1 MFAFD
6 TAPVVTNGTLV
17 AASVIVLGWL
27 WQAAGEFAPI
37 EQRLL
42 RTWLPVKAAAYACL
56 AVGVLIA
63 SGAVPRAFIYF
74 QF

>member
-1 MFAFD
+1 M
-6 TAPVVTNGTLV
+6 V
-17 AASVIVLGWL
+17 AACVILLGWL
-27 WQAAGEFAPI
+27 WQAADEFAPI

-56 AVGVLIA
+56 AVGLLIA
-63 SGAVPRAFIYF
+63 SRAAPRAFIYF

>member
-1 MFAFD
+1 
-6 TAPVVTNGTLV
+6 
-17 AASVIVLGWL
+17 VIVLGWL

-56 AVGVLIA
+56 AVGVLMQA
-63 SGAVPRAFIYF
+63 GQPRARSSISSSKPTTAG
-74 QF
+74 